1 MRRPKRRTGALG
13 PWERF
18 GNPKGRH
25 VTVACHAS
33 CGHGQE
39 TPSWHLA
46 ERQGPKVH
54 LTPPKL
60 ESDRYSLQVQLGP
73 IFVLRVCI
81 DRVLPTPEWNTS
93 GVVIPLGLNRTA
105 TAKKAIDGR
114 NATSVAPGLQL
125 QYPIL
130 KVFTWMVNFFFF

>member
-1 MRRPKRRTGALG
+1 M
-13 PWERF
+13 
-18 GNPKGRH
+18 
-25 VTVACHAS
+25 
-33 CGHGQE
+33 
-39 TPSWHLA
+39 
-46 ERQGPKVH
+46 
-54 LTPPKL
+54 
-60 ESDRYSLQVQLGP
+60 QLGP

-130 KVFTWMVNFFFF
+130 KVFIWMGKFFLLKNYRPNIILNTQTINFVTLSFKLSKFINVRSVIGSNRPYHIMYHIFGTF